1 MFVEKI
7 TYFFARKLVQNI
19 DSGVDNLEVYQYGVF
34 LLIEQFIGLGIPAL
48 LCLAVGW
55 GKEYL
60 LFLAVFMTVRTV
72 SGGFHMK
79 TYLRCFVVSLLFILG
94 LMLSIEFFPNVSDT
108 SMWIICIIGIF
119 AVEKIQENT
128 PVIHKN
134 RPLKQFEI
142 ERCQK
147 VIRYIRNILWIL
159 LPGLMLT
166 GNYKAIQI
174 IVETLVAN
182 WILMILGKRE
192 YEKEV
197 SQ

>member
-1 MFVEKI
+1 MKKI
-7 TYFFARKLVQNI
+7 IYYLARQLMGIQEMGNQQMAI
-19 DSGVDNLEVYQYGVF
+19 YQYGLF
-34 LLIEQFIGLGIPAL
+34 LLIEQLIGLGIPAL

-79 TYLRCFVVSLLFILG
+79 TYIRCFVGSLLFILG
-94 LMLSIEFFPNVSDT
+94 LMLSIEFFPNVSNT

-134 RPLKQFEI
+134 RPLKKFEI

-159 LPGLMLT
+159 LPGLMLA

>member
-1 MFVEKI
+1 MRGI
-7 TYFFARKLVQNI
+7 TYYLAKQLMVDKEIDGSKLEI
-19 DSGVDNLEVYQYGVF
+19 YQYGFF
-34 LLIEQFIGLGIPAL
+34 LLIEQLIGLGIPAI
-48 LCLAVGW
+48 LCLAAGW

-79 TYLRCFVVSLLFILG
+79 TYIRCFIGSFLFILG
-94 LMLSIEFFPNVSDT
+94 LMLSIEFFPEVSDT
-108 SMWIICIIGIF
+108 AMWLICMVGMF
-119 AVEKIQENT
+119 VVERIQENT

-134 RPLKQFEI
+134 RPLKQSEI
-142 ERCQK
+142 EKCK
-147 VIRYIRNILWIL
+147 KIVKYIRNIVWIL

-174 IVETLVAN
+174 IVETLTAN
-182 WILMILGKRE
+182 FIFMMLGKRE

-197 SQ
+197 FA

>member
-1 MFVEKI
+1 MKKI
-7 TYFFARKLVQNI
+7 IYYLARQLMGIQEMGNQQMAI
-19 DSGVDNLEVYQYGVF
+19 YQYGLF
-34 LLIEQFIGLGIPAL
+34 LLIEQLIGLGIPAL

-79 TYLRCFVVSLLFILG
+79 TYIRCFVGSLLFILG

-159 LPGLMLT
+159 LPGLMLA

>member
-1 MFVEKI
+1 MKKI
-7 TYFFARKLVQNI
+7 TYYLARQLIRIQEM
-19 DSGVDNLEVYQYGVF
+19 DNQQMAIYQYGLF
-34 LLIEQFIGLGIPAL
+34 LLIEQLIGLGIPAL